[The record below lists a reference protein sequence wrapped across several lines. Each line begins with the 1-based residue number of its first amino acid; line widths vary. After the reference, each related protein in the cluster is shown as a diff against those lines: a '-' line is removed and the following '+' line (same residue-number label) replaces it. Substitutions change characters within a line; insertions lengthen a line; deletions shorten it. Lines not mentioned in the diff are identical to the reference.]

1 MLRSAVRSRLAPPN
15 LIKIGPD
22 SFRAIFFRVKLTSQG
37 HLSIARRGSGMLWID
52 ILIIAIIALSAIIS
66 LIRGFVQEALSL
78 ATWIAAFTVAWLFF
92 RPLALE
98 LSPWIDVPSIRLG
111 VAFGLILIGIL
122 ILGAIINHFMKVLV
136 ASTGL
141 SGTDRMIGIF
151 FGVARGAVMVA
162 ILVLLAGLTPFPNDP
177 WWSES
182 RLIPY
187 FQEMALWLKGFLPS
201 DIADNFHY

>member
-1 MLRSAVRSRLAPPN
+1 
-15 LIKIGPD
+15 
-22 SFRAIFFRVKLTSQG
+22 
-37 HLSIARRGSGMLWID
+37 HC
-52 ILIIAIIALSAIIS
+52 
-66 LIRGFVQEALSL
+66 
-78 ATWIAAFTVAWLFF
+78 
-92 RPLALE
+92 
-98 LSPWIDVPSIRLG
+98 
-111 VAFGLILIGIL
+111 
-122 ILGAIINHFMKVLV
+122 MKVLV